1 MDLAMLLTQRIV
13 TLKGIYFFGS
23 VIVRSDGLIVST
35 ATCHANTIPDPCL
48 HDRCQH
54 T

>member
-1 MDLAMLLTQRIV
+1 MLLTQRIV